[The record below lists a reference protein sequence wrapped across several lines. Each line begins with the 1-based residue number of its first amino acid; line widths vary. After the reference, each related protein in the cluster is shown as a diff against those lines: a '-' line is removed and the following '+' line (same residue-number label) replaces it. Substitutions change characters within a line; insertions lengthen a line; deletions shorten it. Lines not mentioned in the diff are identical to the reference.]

1 MPDTNKPDEKE
12 DELEHIS
19 EAQFEQI
26 VKKVLATSK
35 EESDQHLSTL
45 QAANVAKR
53 EKSRRSRPAKPSKE

>member
-1 MPDTNKPDEKE
+1 MSNKNQPDEKE
-12 DELEHIS
+12 DELEQIS

-45 QAANVAKR
+45 QAENAARR
-53 EKSRRSRPAKPSKE
+53 EKSGRNRPAKPSKE